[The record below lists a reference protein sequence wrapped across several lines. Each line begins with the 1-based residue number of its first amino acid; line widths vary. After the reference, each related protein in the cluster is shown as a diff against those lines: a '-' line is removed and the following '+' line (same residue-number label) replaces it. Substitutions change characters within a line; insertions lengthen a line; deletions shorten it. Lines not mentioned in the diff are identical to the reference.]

1 MAIYPTSLRNSLKG
15 KTRHQKG
22 FAAITL
28 LVVVCVLALSG
39 DEADVS
45 RLRSVIV
52 TNPRHLTIASESKLK
67 PGQALVHASKGVCA
81 HIECRS
87 PGNDIPK
94 TIWMLWDTGFDDA
107 PDVVKR
113 SYDSWKEYNPEW
125 TVKGIDL
132 SEAELLTE
140 VNEIG
145 SEGYLPGPVWT
156 SMSIQAKSDYI
167 RISLLHKYGG
177 IWADASLYCNQPLD
191 DWIDLDRDYLFYL
204 RDEQSPDSVLKL
216 YPWYSS
222 WWMAAPKE
230 SHAAE
235 ILYNRVIH
243 FLRNQGYHHH
253 ENFWFHRI
261 ISSLWNNDKHFVN
274 AIGPSESAKGPQCML
289 GSASWVD
296 QHMFKSCA
304 RATIREPFDL
314 DCEKNWKDMELNSKD
329 FNAGKEPSA
338 IASRKV
344 LDSSRKV
351 IGTRTLLG

>member
-1 MAIYPTSLRNSLKG
+1 MAIYPTSLRNSLAGNIQYRK
-15 KTRHQKG
+15 R
-22 FAAITL
+22 FVAIALLAA
-28 LVVVCVLALSG
+28 VCVLALMG
-39 DEADVS
+39 DEVGVS
-45 RLRSVIV
+45 HQHSVIV

-67 PGQALVHASKGVCA
+67 PGQALILGSKGVCA

-87 PGNDIPK
+87 PGNPIPK
-94 TIWMLWDTGFDDA
+94 TIWMLWDTGFDNA
-107 PDVVKR
+107 PDAVKR
-113 SYDSWKEYNPEW
+113 SYDSWNEYNPEW
-125 TVKGIDL
+125 AIKGINL

-140 VNEIG
+140 VHKIG
-145 SEGYLPGPVWT
+145 TEGYLSDAVWK

-177 IWADASLYCNQPLD
+177 VWADTSLHCNQPVD

-204 RDEQSPDSVLKL
+204 RDDQVPDNVLKI

-235 ILYNRVIH
+235 ILYMRVVH
-243 FLRNQGYHHH
+243 FLRNQGSHHR

-304 RATIREPFDL
+304 RATISEPFDL
-314 DCEKNWKDMELNSKD
+314 DCEKNWKDMELNSKAFD
-329 FNAGKEPSA
+329 ADKKPSA
-338 IASRKV
+338 IASRRKV
-344 LDSSRKV
+344 LNSRKV
-351 IGTRTLLG
+351 IGSRILL